1 MSIKNTVSSL
11 VVCGVLGACTVT
23 PEALTGEEVV
33 TFTDDRRIELDEG
46 QIAVTAPISL
56 YEAMARALKY
66 NIDYKVELLDKAV
79 RYAELQVPSEE
90 GLPAIVANSDYF
102 SRDNLSG
109 GTSRSIISSTQ
120 AGPVSLASSTSQERQ
135 LLTGDISLSWNIL
148 DFGLSK
154 VRSEQNADRVLIAEE
169 SKRRIV
175 NRIIEDVRT
184 AYWRAL
190 SSQRLLG
197 KLSGLERQVQGAL
210 SDSRAQSN
218 NSEIDPI
225 TALTYERELLQI
237 KREIQILE
245 GELKVAKTQ
254 LGALMSLKPGTKYK
268 LVDPKRHIPHMTISS
283 ADLIDVAYL
292 KRPEM
297 REVIYEARI
306 NDKELEASLLE
317 LLPGLQLYAG
327 ANSDSNDL
335 LFNSDWLSAG
345 IRASWNLIKI
355 FQLPKRKRV
364 IEAQDELLKRRG
376 LALALAIATQVHV
389 SKARFI
395 HAQREYSTSSEY
407 LSVQR
412 RLLSKIRASAEVERA
427 SRQTLIR
434 EQMNTLVAQIR
445 HDVAYAEVQNAY
457 ANIFAGIGLDTFSS
471 FEHANLS
478 LTNLTAKVGAVWK
491 ARENGYRLDQLKP
504 WHAVYSVV
512 PEKRPEDFGCEKEDS
527 NGFCAPVPND
537 S

>member
-1 MSIKNTVSSL
+1 MSVSKIVSIIF
-11 VVCGVLGACTVT
+11 VASSLGACTVT
-23 PEALTGEEVV
+23 PTPLTGEQIDD
-33 TFTDDRRIELDEG
+33 FTSQRSAELDES
-46 QIAVTAPISL
+46 QVAVTKPISQ

-90 GLPAIVANSDYF
+90 GLPSIVANSDYF
-102 SRDNLSG
+102 SRSNFSG
-109 GTSRSIISSTQ
+109 GTSQSLL
-120 AGPVSLASSTSQERQ
+120 GPRTVGPISLASSTSQERQ

-197 KLSGLERQVQGAL
+197 KLSNLEGQIAVAL
-210 SDSRAQSN
+210 RDSRTQST
-218 NSEIDPI
+218 NSEIDPV

-254 LGALMSLKPGTKYK
+254 LGALMNLKPGTKYT
-268 LVDPKRHIPHMTISS
+268 LANPKRHIPHMTISA
-283 ADLIDVAYL
+283 ADLTEAAYL

-297 REVIYEARI
+297 REVIYETRI
-306 NDKELEASLLE
+306 NDKEFEAAFLE
-317 LLPGLQLYAG
+317 LLPGIQLYTG

-335 LFNSDWLSAG
+335 LFNNDWLSAG
-345 IRASWNLIKI
+345 VRASWNVIKL
-355 FQLPKRKRV
+355 FQLPKTKKL
-364 IEAQDELLKRRG
+364 IKAQDELLKRRA
-376 LALALAIATQVHV
+376 LALSLAIATQVHV
-389 SKARFI
+389 SKARFL
-395 HAQREYSTSSEY
+395 HAKREYHTASEY
-407 LSVQR
+407 LSVQK
-412 RLLSKIRASAEVERA
+412 RLLNKIRASADVERA

-434 EQMNTLVAQIR
+434 EQMNTLVAQVR

-457 ANIFAGIGLDTFSS
+457 ANIFAGIGLDTFST

-478 LTNLTAKVGAVWK
+478 LPDLTAKVREVWK
-491 ARENGYRLDQLKP
+491 ARENGYDLEQLTP
-504 WHAVYSVV
+504 SHAVYTVI
-512 PEKRPEDFGCEKEDS
+512 PEKRPEDFNCNKDES
-527 NGFCAPVPND
+527 NNFCAPAPDN